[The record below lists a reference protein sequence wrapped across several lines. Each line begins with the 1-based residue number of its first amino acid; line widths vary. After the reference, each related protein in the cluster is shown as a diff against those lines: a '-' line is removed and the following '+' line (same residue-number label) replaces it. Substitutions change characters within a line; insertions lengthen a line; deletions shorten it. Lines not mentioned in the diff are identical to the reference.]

1 MLELELVG
9 LHSDGEHLTLA
20 GPDGQRYRLLVD
32 DALRAA
38 VRRDRPQLEQIR
50 AGAGLRPKEIQARI
64 RAGATAVEVAE
75 AAGLP
80 VEHVQRYEGPVLAER
95 SWVVDQARRFTVGRA
110 EDSPSL
116 GDLVLDRLATRGVRA
131 PEIEWDAVRAQDRSW
146 ELIARFTAGDKH
158 REARW
163 EVDMAARTTHAL
175 DDEGRWLS
183 ETEVTPASPSRRHLM
198 PVRLYDVEADGDLGP
213 ALAAVDA
220 DLTDAEPEDDLGYG
234 DLPAASTDDLLAE
247 LRATRGTRPELE
259 PVEEDDDWG
268 LPPAAHPPAS
278 RAHEAVDAQVLPM
291 PRDAR
296 PAAVEEPEPAPSA
309 PSAPSIPP
317 AAPAATTAEEP
328 AQARSGESQGRRAA
342 QAPAQRRDGE
352 AKDAKRR
359 PSRGRRA
366 SVPSW
371 DEIVFGAKP
380 E

>member
-9 LHSDGEHLTLA
+9 LHSDGERLTLS
-20 GPDGQRYRLLVD
+20 GPDGQRYTLLVD

-50 AGAGLRPKEIQARI
+50 ANGGLRPKEIQARI
-64 RAGATAVEVAE
+64 RAGASAQEVAE

-95 SWVVDQARRFTVGRA
+95 SWVVEQARRFTVGRA
-110 EDSPSL
+110 EDSPRL

-131 PEIEWDAVRAQDRSW
+131 PEIEWDAVRGQDRAW
-146 ELIARFTAGDKH
+146 ELVARFTAGDKH

-163 EVDMAARTTHAL
+163 EVDMAARSTHAI
-175 DDEGRWLS
+175 DDEARWLS
-183 ETEVTPASPSRRHLM
+183 ETDVAPASPSRRHLV

-213 ALAAVDA
+213 ALEALDA
-220 DLTDAEPEDDLGYG
+220 DLSEPEDLGFG
-234 DLPAASTDDLLAE
+234 ALPAVSTDDLLAE
-247 LRATRGTRPELE
+247 LRASRGTRPELDLE
-259 PVEEDDDWG
+259 AVEDDEDWD

-278 RAHEAVDAQVLPM
+278 RPHEAVDAQVLPL
-291 PRDAR
+291 PRDIR
-296 PAAVEEPEPAPSA
+296 PAAVPAPSA
-309 PSAPSIPP
+309 SADER
-317 AAPAATTAEEP
+317 T
-328 AQARSGESQGRRAA
+328 
-342 QAPAQRRDGE
+342 APAQPTPSSEQQTARTGPRATPGEQETKEQPRR
-352 AKDAKRR
+352 RS
-359 PSRGRRA
+359 SRGRRA

>member
-50 AGAGLRPKEIQARI
+50 AGEALRPREIQARI
-64 RAGATAVEVAE
+64 RAGATAQEVAE
-75 AAGLP
+75 EAGLP

-95 SWVVDQARRFTVGRA
+95 SWVVEQARRFTVGRA
-110 EDSPSL
+110 EDSPEL
-116 GDLVLDRLATRGVRA
+116 GDLVLDRLAVRDVRE
-131 PEIEWDAVRAQDRSW
+131 PDISWDAVREPDRPW
-146 ELIARFTAGDKH
+146 ELVARFTAGDKP

-163 EVDMAARTTHAL
+163 EVDMAARSTRAL
-175 DDEGRWLS
+175 DDEARWLS
-183 ETEVTPASPSRRHLM
+183 ETDVAAAPPSRRHLM
-198 PVRLYDVEADGDLGP
+198 PVRLYDVEADGDVGP
-213 ALAAVDA
+213 AIAAVDA
-220 DLTDAEPEDDLGYG
+220 DLTDAPQDDLGFG

-259 PVEEDDDWG
+259 TGEEDDPWG

-278 RAHEAVDAQVLPM
+278 RPHEAFDAQVLPL

-296 PAAVEEPEPAPSA
+296 PAADAAVPPAPPAGGPTERPAEPATERKGVRRPRPEVPAADRPAARASQRGGQRREPEGKE
-309 PSAPSIPP
+309 
-317 AAPAATTAEEP
+317 T
-328 AQARSGESQGRRAA
+328 
-342 QAPAQRRDGE
+342 
-352 AKDAKRR
+352 KRR
-359 PSRGRRA
+359 RGRRA

>member
-9 LHSDGEHLTLA
+9 LHGDGEHLTLA

-80 VEHVQRYEGPVLAER
+80 VEHVKRYEGPVLAER
-95 SWVVDQARRFTVGRA
+95 SWVVEQARRFTVGRA

-131 PEIEWDAVRAQDRSW
+131 PEIEWDAVRGQDRSW
-146 ELIARFTAGDKH
+146 ELVARFTAGDKQ

-183 ETEVTPASPSRRHLM
+183 ETEVAAATPSRRHLM

-220 DLTDAEPEDDLGYG
+220 DLTDAEPEEDLGYG

-259 PVEEDDDWG
+259 PLEEDDDDWG

-278 RAHEAVDAQVLPM
+278 RAHEAIDAQVLPM

-296 PAAVEEPEPAPSA
+296 PAEEPEPAPST
-309 PSAPSIPP
+309 PP
-317 AAPAATTAEEP
+317 AATPAATSAEEP
-328 AQARSGESQGRRAA
+328 AQQRTGEGQGRRAA
-342 QAPAQRRDGE
+342 QGPAQRRDGE
-352 AKDAKRR
+352 AKETKRR